1 MATDFI
7 LPTAK
12 HIKLNN
18 ATLQN
23 VGHCCYNFNGI
34 INRVNIDGI
43 MLINLNDIISA
54 KWMSTCLKNK
64 ELSPLSQILNPEW
77 HLIASS
83 EDGNPDFNVHMVASK
98 LKEISNRNIELIL
111 YLDVSDQINHAYRTN
126 PNDYVFLQFVINI
139 GHIFAGIASTFNKYL
154 TQQLS
159 FSYITCIQKDG
170 FQLRCANLKPFIVS
184 FITSSVK
191 YISKDFAKNIYLT
204 GLKHQLNSKQM
215 AHHSNSNILAC
226 LTSNYKFISMRHLYV
241 LKTDKL
247 PLNHEF
253 NIYKTEV
260 IILTKHIQTKKKEI
274 IAAIKNV
281 KAQAKQHI
289 EKIIDINSSGA
300 NIIIGMNLDMEYDS
314 QIYNGVQHI
323 LENLKY
329 TPPSSEKKKP
339 PHQLNPFAN
348 IFNNTGPSASASP
361 IKKIEDDDS
370 GVTVEFKLI
379 SIMDLLS
386 DGAELNGSNSLFGL
400 PNTQQKSV
408 YVSYIPVTNIDTKQS
423 SIDDLANKINVFD
436 DVISKGTNKSVSG
449 NKAIKTKKVFV
460 LTGTN
465 LTFDYF
471 KKIIACIGNKKQ
483 GTNYTPFE
491 SKYINFDINPYL
503 RCCMAY
509 YNYMAAVNNITLN
522 TTSTGIAEPFYIGNA
537 KTYSRFYNYF
547 TCIRGRCNDSKIV
560 PSTLNSKPISTL
572 DESRDRRIDVTP
584 VALHWADDSMPVQ
597 TVHNT
602 SVTPQAKTNL
612 NIKNNCCTCCKCLSR
627 FGTEYHEYKYIPY
640 LDDKVIELLD
650 STTDIWIPRI

>member
-1 MATDFI
+1 MDSHTHTI
-7 LPTAK
+7 TKPKTT
-12 HIKLNN
+12 HVTLNN
-18 ATLQN
+18 ATMQN
-23 VGHCCYNFNGI
+23 VGHCCYNFDNI

-43 MLINLNDIISA
+43 MLVNLNDIISA
-54 KWMSTCLKNK
+54 KWMSTLLKNK
-64 ELSPLSQILNPEW
+64 EVSPLTPIQNPEW
-77 HLIASS
+77 HLISSS
-83 EDGNPDFNVHMVASK
+83 EDGNPDFNVHIVASK

-111 YLDVSDQINHAYRTN
+111 YLDVSDQINHAYRTK
-126 PNDYVFLQFVINI
+126 PNDYLFLQFVINI
-139 GHIFAGIASTFNKYL
+139 GHLFAAVTAAFNKNI

-170 FQLRCANLKPFIVS
+170 FQLRCASLKPFILS

-215 AHHSNSNILAC
+215 SHHANSNIIAC

-253 NIYKTEV
+253 NTYKSEG

-289 EKIIDINSSGA
+289 EKIVDINSSGG

-314 QIYNGVQHI
+314 QIYNGMQYI

-329 TPPSSEKKKP
+329 TPPSTEKKKP

-361 IKKIEDDDS
+361 LKKIDDDDT

-379 SIMDLLS
+379 SILDLMA
-386 DGAELNGSNSLFGL
+386 DGAEINGPNSLFGL

-408 YVSYIPVTNIDTKQS
+408 YLSYIPITHIDTKQS
-423 SIDDLANKINVFD
+423 AIIELANKINVFD
-436 DVISKGTNKSVSG
+436 EIISKGTNKLVSG
-449 NKAIKTKKVFV
+449 TKAVKTKKIFV
-460 LTGTN
+460 LTGIN

-471 KKIIACIGNKKQ
+471 KKIIACICDKKQ

-491 SKYINFDINPYL
+491 SKYINFNINPYL

-509 YNYMAAVNNITLN
+509 YTYMASVNNITLT
-522 TTSTGIAEPFYIGNA
+522 TTSTGIAEPFYISNA
-537 KTYSRFYNYF
+537 KTYSRFYKYF
-547 TCIRGRCNDSKIV
+547 ASIRNKNNNTIN
-560 PSTLNSKPISTL
+560 TEL
-572 DESRDRRIDVTP
+572 
-584 VALHWADDSMPVQ
+584 Q
-597 TVHNT
+597 TVCDT
-602 SVTPQAKTNL
+602 TAVKTNL
-612 NIKNNCCTCCKCLSR
+612 NAKDNCCTCCKCLSR

-640 LDDKVIELLD
+640 LDDKIIEFLEN
-650 STTDIWIPRI
+650 TNDIWIPRI